1 MVKDLMF
8 SEETYYVG
16 RNGTGRQKGIG
27 FTRNVKSLQIEPI
40 NSKGNLANCI
50 MNIPVAD
57 IPQMIERLQ
66 EVLKI
71 GNEAKITRINQIIN
85 EWGETTSTELNLNAS
100 PCLLSTGQGN
110 YNISHL
116 IENYYIDGV
125 GINVYVGDFEN
136 EDSSYCLPYEQLPT
150 EILDEVY
157 NIMEK
162 YYSDCFAGTL
172 D

>member
-57 IPQMIERLQ
+57 IPQLIERLQ
-66 EVLKI
+66 EVLRIENEVKI
-71 GNEAKITRINQIIN
+71 RRIKHIIN
-85 EWGETTSTELNLNAS
+85 EWGETTSTELKLNAS
-100 PCLLSTGQGN
+100 PCISSFGEGKKNHSQLIEGYKLEGVDVAFYNNDLLLNEFFKPYEELSTDILNQ
-110 YNISHL
+110 
-116 IENYYIDGV
+116 V
-125 GINVYVGDFEN
+125 
-136 EDSSYCLPYEQLPT
+136 C
-150 EILDEVY
+150 EI
-157 NIMEK
+157 IEK
-162 YYSDCFAGTL
+162 YGADCFAGTME